1 MLAALGNKLCMR
13 GYQLNAVFDFLS
25 SGENGVSAYRDLQPL
40 ASLIMHKQ
48 SNLNLMSELY
58 LLS

>member
-1 MLAALGNKLCMR
+1 MYEREQAENAIFDI
-13 GYQLNAVFDFLS
+13 LN
-25 SGENGVSAYRDLQPL
+25 SGENRVSAYRDLQPL
-40 ASLIMHKQ
+40 ASLIRHKQ